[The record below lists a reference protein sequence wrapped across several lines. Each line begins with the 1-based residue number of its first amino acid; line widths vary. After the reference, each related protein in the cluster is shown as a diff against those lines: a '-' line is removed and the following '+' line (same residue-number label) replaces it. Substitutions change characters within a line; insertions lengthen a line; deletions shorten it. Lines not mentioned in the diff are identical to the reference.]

1 MATKL
6 HAITKAFNQASVQC
20 HKHDATLKA
29 AVDKHI
35 ADNKAAQDA
44 LWKAWQAALL
54 AAVQGDNIPLLQI
67 SESLYNLSDERIKA
81 LTNAKG
87 EQGALKDLF
96 IQNNN
101 KVWVVKKKTQLDKN
115 AQISLVADLFNP
127 FEVEKAKPAAK
138 TPLQQAQAKV
148 TAAFKIATQCR
159 DFCDLKDLMALTAI
173 LSRMQTALAK
183 AQELDATAGEDLP
196 SVASQAAV
204 SKTKAQAKP
213 KAQAQAQAKPASMP
227 KAAQAKPKA
236 AVSTLPKAQA
246 QAAVSTLPKAQ
257 AQAAVST
264 LPKAQ
269 AQAAVSTLPKAQAQA
284 AAMQH

>member
-20 HKHDATLKA
+20 FKHDASLKA

-35 ADNKAAQDA
+35 ADNKAAQAA

-54 AAVQGDNIPLLQI
+54 AAVQGDNIPLLQV
-67 SESLYNLSDERIKA
+67 SEALGNLSNERIKA
-81 LTNAKG
+81 LTTAKG
-87 EQGALKDLF
+87 EQGDLRDLF

-101 KVWVVKKKTQLDKN
+101 KVWVIKRKTQLDKDT
-115 AQISLVADLFNP
+115 QINLVRGLLNP

-183 AQELDATAGEDLP
+183 AQELDATAGENLP
-196 SVASQAAV
+196 SVEILPKV
-204 SKTKAQAKP
+204 S
-213 KAQAQAQAKPASMP
+213 AKPA
-227 KAAQAKPKA
+227 KAKAQ
-236 AVSTLPKAQA
+236 AQA
-246 QAAVSTLPKAQ
+246 QAAVSTLPKA
-257 AQAAVST
+257 
-264 LPKAQ
+264 
-269 AQAAVSTLPKAQAQA
+269 KAQAQA
-284 AAMQH
+284 AATQH

>member
-35 ADNKAAQDA
+35 ADNKAAQEA

-67 SESLYNLSDERIKA
+67 SESLHNLSNERIQA
-81 LTNAKG
+81 LTTAKG
-87 EQGALKDLF
+87 EQGALRDLF

-101 KVWVVKKKTQLDKN
+101 KVWVVKKKTQLDKDT
-115 AQISLVADLFNP
+115 QINLVGGLVNP
-127 FEVEKAKPAAK
+127 FEVEKSKPAAK

-159 DFCDLKDLMALTAI
+159 DFCELKDLMALTAI

-183 AQELDATAGEDLP
+183 AQELDATAGETVP

-204 SKTKAQAKP
+204 STAPKATTKAKPKAQAKP
-213 KAQAQAQAKPASMP
+213 KAAQ
-227 KAAQAKPKA
+227 A
-236 AVSTLPKAQA
+236 AVSTLPKAQAKPKAA

-257 AQAAVST
+257 AQA
-264 LPKAQ
+264 
-269 AQAAVSTLPKAQAQA
+269 QA
-284 AAMQH
+284 AAPQH

>member
-35 ADNKAAQDA
+35 ADNNAAQEA

-67 SESLYNLSDERIKA
+67 SEKLPDLSKERHQA

-87 EQGALKDLF
+87 EQGSLKDLF
-96 IQNNN
+96 ILNNN
-101 KVWVVKKKTQLDKN
+101 RVWVVKRKTQLDKDT
-115 AQISLVADLFNP
+115 QINLVGGLLNP

-138 TPLQQAQAKV
+138 TPLQQVQAKV
-148 TAAFKIATQCR
+148 TAAFKLATQCR

-183 AQELDATAGEDLP
+183 VQEMDATAGEGLP
-196 SVASQAAV
+196 SVESLPKVSAKPAKAKAQAQAPAQAAV
-204 SKTKAQAKP
+204 STLP
-213 KAQAQAQAKPASMP
+213 KAKAQAKPASMP
-227 KAAQAKPKA
+227 KAKAQAKPA
-236 AVSTLPKAQA
+236 SMPEAQA
-246 QAAVSTLPKAQ
+246 QAAIKL
-257 AQAAVST
+257 
-264 LPKAQ
+264 
-269 AQAAVSTLPKAQAQA
+269 
-284 AAMQH
+284 H